1 MEHFDYSKS
10 SVDGLQASSRRIV
23 VVGGGLAGA
32 LEGLFLAKRLGSSY
46 EIKIYEKREDPRLH
60 WGESGRSINLALST
74 RGLTAL
80 DKVGLSKEV
89 LSVGVPMYGRGIH
102 HSNGRFEIQPYGFSQ
117 KGEFLTSISRHVLN
131 CILLN
136 ACERAGVVLCFKK
149 ACSSIDLSNNILYF
163 EESEVPALNPTTDTI
178 EPQVSWDFASSKLLE
193 SDIQRTSDVS
203 YNINMVKADVIIGAD
218 GVFSRVRQILE
229 NYTKSKFNYNQV
241 YLPTCYKELTISP
254 SPSGS
259 YAMYPNCLHIWPR
272 GHFMLIAL
280 PNSDGSF
287 TCTLF
292 MDEDGCPVSFKNIET
307 NEQLLNL
314 FTCYFNDVIP
324 LIPDLVKQYF
334 QSPISFLLYTQ
345 CEPYHFENRI
355 VLIGDAAHA
364 IVPFYGQGCNLAFE
378 DCRILDELI
387 ELHSGNWCDVL
398 KHFSQSRKSNAD
410 VIARLALENYMEMA
424 QKTSS
429 RLFLLKRRIQIT
441 LSEWF
446 PNAFPSLYRLVSFTN
461 VPYRDAVSLV
471 EKGNSVFRKYLIC
484 SLCLTTLASVYG
496 IKCLWR
502 TN

>member
-1 MEHFDYSKS
+1 MNSADSRASIEELHSSSK
-10 SVDGLQASSRRIV
+10 RIV
-23 VVGGGLAGA
+23 VVGGGLAGS

-46 EIKIYEKREDPRLH
+46 EIRIYEKREDPRLH
-60 WGESGRSINLALST
+60 E
-74 RGLTAL
+74 
-80 DKVGLSKEV
+80 GLSEEV
-89 LSVGVPMYGRGIH
+89 SSQGVPMYGRGIH
-102 HSNGRFEIQPYGFSQ
+102 HSNGQFEIQPYGLSK

-136 ACERAGVVLCFKK
+136 ACERAGVNLCFKK
-149 ACSSIDLSNNILYF
+149 ACSSIDLANNILYF
-163 EESEVPALNPTTDTI
+163 EESESLALNSSFESTEQDIPWEFDN
-178 EPQVSWDFASSKLLE
+178 VSSKFIE
-193 SDIQRTSDVS
+193 SEIQRTSDVS
-203 YNINMVKADVIIGAD
+203 FNVNMVKADVIVGAD

-229 NYTKSKFNYNQV
+229 NCTKAKFNYSQV
-241 YLPTCYKELTISP
+241 YLPTCYKELTINP
-254 SPSGS
+254 TASGS

-272 GHFMLIAL
+272 GRFMLIAL

-292 MDEDGCPVSFKNIET
+292 MDEDGYAVSFKNIET

-314 FTCYFNDVIP
+314 FSTYFKDVIP
-324 LIPDLVKQYF
+324 LIPDLLNQYF
-334 QSPISFLLYTQ
+334 HSPLSFLLYTQ
-345 CEPYHFENRI
+345 CEPYHFKNNI

-387 ELHSGNWCDVL
+387 ELHCGKWFDVL
-398 KHFSQSRKSNAD
+398 QHFSQSRKSNAD
-410 VIARLALENYMEMA
+410 VIARLALENYLEMA

-429 RLFLLKRRIQIT
+429 RLFLLRKRIQIT
-441 LSEWF
+441 FSEWF
-446 PNAFPSLYRLVSFTN
+446 PNTFPSLYRLVSFTN

-471 EKGNSVFRKYLIC
+471 EKGNSALRKYLIC
-484 SLCLTTLASVYG
+484 SLCVTTLASFYW